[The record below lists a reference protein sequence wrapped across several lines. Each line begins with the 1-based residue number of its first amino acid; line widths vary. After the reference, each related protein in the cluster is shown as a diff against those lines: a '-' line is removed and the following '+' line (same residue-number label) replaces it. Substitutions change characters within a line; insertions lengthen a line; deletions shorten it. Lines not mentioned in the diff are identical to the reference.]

1 METDDARPWREE
13 GAGHREVQDKMREQ
27 EGDELNNWTIE

>member
-13 GAGHREVQDKMREQ
+13 GEGHREVQDKMREQ
-27 EGDELNNWTIE
+27 EGDD